1 MKQEITHTIPIP
13 ITDFW
18 ETCFFSSA
26 YTKAEHLD
34 GLSCS
39 EFSVLEEYTG
49 APKHKRV
56 LFSVPP
62 LNVPSRIQKIVGN
75 RIGYTEDGF
84 FDPVRKEYHFTLTP
98 TVFPNK
104 ISIKG
109 YYTAESVDENHTKRT
124 CFLETS
130 VSIFGVGKK
139 IEAIIAQ
146 SNIDI
151 QKKTAEFAASWVT
164 QSKSS

>member
-1 MKQEITHTIPIP
+1 MQQEITHIIPIAF
-13 ITDFW
+13 TDFW

-39 EFSVLEEYTG
+39 EFSIVEEYSG
-49 APKHKRV
+49 APAHKRV

-62 LNVPSRIQKIVGN
+62 LNIPSSLQKIVGN
-75 RIGYTEDGF
+75 RIGYTEHGT
-84 FDPVRKEYHFTLTP
+84 FDPVKKQYHFSLVP
-98 TVFPNK
+98 TVLPNK

-109 YYTAESVDENHTKRT
+109 YYTAERVDDMHTKRT

-139 IEAIIAQ
+139 MEGVIAQ
-146 SNIDI
+146 SNEDV
-151 QKKTAEFAASWVT
+151 QKKTAAFAARWMS
-164 QSKSS
+164 QSR

>member
-1 MKQEITHTIPIP
+1 MQQEITHIIPISVAN
-13 ITDFW
+13 FW

-26 YTKAEHLD
+26 YTKAEHLE

-39 EFSVLEEYTG
+39 EFSILEEYSG
-49 APKHKRV
+49 PPDHKRV

-62 LNVPSRIQKIVGN
+62 LNVPSSIQKIVGN
-75 RIGYTEDGF
+75 RIGYTEHGT
-84 FDPVRKEYHFTLTP
+84 FDPIKKQYHFSLTP
-98 TVFPNK
+98 TVLTKK

-109 YYTAESVDENHTKRT
+109 YYTAERVDDTHTKRT

-139 IEAIIAQ
+139 IEGVIAQ
-146 SNIDI
+146 SNADV
-151 QKKTAEFAASWVT
+151 QKKTAEFAALWIARSR
-164 QSKSS
+164 

>member
-1 MKQEITHTIPIP
+1 MKQEITHIIPISF
-13 ITDFW
+13 TDFW

-39 EFSVLEEYTG
+39 EFSFIEEYMG
-49 APKHKRV
+49 EPQYKRV

-62 LNVPSRIQKIVGN
+62 LNIPSSIQKIVGN
-75 RIGYTEDGF
+75 RIGYTEHGT
-84 FDPVRKEYHFTLTP
+84 FDPIKKQYHFSLIP
-98 TVFPNK
+98 TVLPNK
-104 ISIKG
+104 ISITG
-109 YYTAESVDENHTKRT
+109 YYTAHRVDENNTKRT

-139 IEAIIAQ
+139 IEGIIAQ
-146 SNIDI
+146 SNVDV
-151 QKKTAEFAASWVT
+151 QKNTAAFAARWIA
-164 QSKSS
+164 QSR